1 MKKQLFLGMV
11 LAGALVTTAS
21 ASLYSNY
28 TYTGTLANTIIADGN
43 PVGMANTVNVS
54 NMRGVLTDI
63 TVTLDVSSSTGNP
76 VSDLYAYL
84 SYNGN
89 VVVLLNRIGVT
100 SGTPFG
106 NTGSGL
112 TVTLSDTGANNIHG
126 LTGSPTGSYQVDNNQ
141 AVAPFAPAGSFTG
154 TSGGSLD
161 TTFAGNPNGN
171 WTLFFA
177 DVVNGGGNTTLNS
190 WSLDI
195 SAVPEPVSLALGV
208 FVAMLLALAGVRWA
222 WAGKN

>member
-1 MKKQLFLGMV
+1 MKKQLFLTLAV
-11 LAGALVTTAS
+11 LGALVTTAS

-28 TYTGTLANTIIADGN
+28 TYTGTLANTAIADGN

-63 TVTLDVSSSTGNP
+63 TVTLNVSSTANP

-112 TVTLSDTGANNIHG
+112 TAVSYTHLTL
-126 LTGSPTGSYQVDNNQ
+126 PTNREV
-141 AVAPFAPAGSFTG
+141 
-154 TSGGSLD
+154 
-161 TTFAGNPNGN
+161 
-171 WTLFFA
+171 
-177 DVVNGGGNTTLNS
+177 
-190 WSLDI
+190 
-195 SAVPEPVSLALGV
+195 
-208 FVAMLLALAGVRWA
+208 
-222 WAGKN
+222 